1 MNRLLK
7 QLFYGLFYLVLLF
20 AIGLGVYFLALKPA
34 PTCFD
39 NKLNQGEEEV
49 DCGGPCPSCELK
61 RLEPLK
67 ISPVIILESGEDL
80 ITAIF
85 EIRNPNRNYGSDKF
99 TYVLNIYDS
108 AGNNLASFSEESFIY
123 ASQIKTVVE
132 PGLKIK
138 FAKIARSEVLV
149 ADLSWRPRTEF
160 SLPKIQT
167 REIKVNREKTGVTVM
182 GVLVNE
188 NAFRL
193 PQVGISAVVYDGIG
207 LENGGSKTFARDV
220 EAFEERFFKIF
231 IPISIG
237 AIDSKLTRVF
247 MEARQ

>member
-1 MNRLLK
+1 MNRPLK
-7 QLFYGLFYLVLLF
+7 QFVYGLLYLILF
-20 AIGLGVYFLALKPA
+20 FAASFLIYFLIFKPA

-167 REIKVNREKTGVTVM
+167 REIKINREKTGVTVM

-237 AIDSKLTRVF
+237 AIDSKLTRIF
-247 MEARQ
+247 LEARL